1 MIAGVDDQP
10 WVAIL
15 TDLKNSAVCQEWD
28 KQDFNFQ
35 KHIFRKSRFTQW
47 ALKQFL
53 FEEMRT
59 IDLLWEIVKYLNV

>member
-15 TDLKNSAVCQEWD
+15 TDLKNSVVCQEWD

-35 KHIFRKSRFTQW
+35 KHIFRKSRFTQ
-47 ALKQFL
+47 
-53 FEEMRT
+53 
-59 IDLLWEIVKYLNV
+59 